1 MVYSVIFRRRFPTA
15 DDYCR
20 VSDPGGRQHR
30 HALRGSNAECLVHS
44 DVLTIRTGEE
54 TMPDENESNSVLS
67 RRTFNKGA
75 IASGAAAL
83 GIAGFSGSA
92 AAQQNAKNLQLGDV
106 TQNSSGLLS
115 IQVQNVN
122 VLQDVN
128 VEDITVTVIGG
139 DANIIRNVDVN
150 IEDMI
155 NDRVINVENVNIL
168 NDSVVQV
175 AVAALSD
182 TGDVVAAGS
191 TVESF

>member
-1 MVYSVIFRRRFPTA
+1 MT
-15 DDYCR
+15 D
-20 VSDPGGRQHR
+20 GNK
-30 HALRGSNAECLVHS
+30 L
-44 DVLTIRTGEE
+44 
-54 TMPDENESNSVLS
+54 ESALS
-67 RRTFNKGA
+67 RRTFSKGA

-83 GIAGFSGSA
+83 GLAGVSGSA

-122 VLQDVN
+122 ILQNVN

-150 IEDMI
+150 IEDVI
-155 NDRVINVENVNIL
+155 NDRVINVENVKIL